1 MFLIYWE
8 GTILCFIEFYTTLIK
23 IKLRWL
29 LSLKTLKNALRL
41 KLLTLLFF
49 FIITCSG
56 FCQNLNQLQFNTLS
70 KIDTTH
76 KKYLQDAWRST
87 NFLNQIRKYDSL
99 NFSIEYKPKRP
110 LSSFYDPANVIPKSP
125 LELDYRQ
132 SSYYTP
138 RVVSDHLNHIMNR
151 PRSDCMVSVPTL
163 ALLAASIALQY
174 IDIEK
179 KIEIKAVDYLV
190 EEKYQD
196 ILLLLWT
203 KSPQKAEDIYKSKG
217 INDTRN
223 FNALQDDFKKLI
235 NLKLVKIKEIE
246 KGAPQYFAAEKKE
259 EVIQLLNEAYLNE
272 NLSIDQTGL
281 LNTLLKRIQAIE

>member
-1 MFLIYWE
+1 
-8 GTILCFIEFYTTLIK
+8 
-23 IKLRWL
+23 
-29 LSLKTLKNALRL
+29 LKTLKNSIRL

-76 KKYLQDAWRST
+76 TKYFQDAWRST

-110 LSSFYDPANVIPKSP
+110 LSSFYDPSNVIPKSP

-138 RVVSDHLNHIMNR
+138 RIVSDHLNHIMNR
-151 PRSDCMVSVPTL
+151 PPPDCFVPVFPI
-163 ALLAASIALQY
+163 AVLAAKIALQY
-174 IDIEK
+174 IDIQK
-179 KIEIKAVDYLV
+179 KIEIKAADYLV
-190 EEKYQD
+190 EEKYRD

-203 KSPQKAEDIYKSKG
+203 KSPKKAEDIYKSKE
-217 INDTRN
+217 INDSRN
-223 FNALQDDFKKLI
+223 FNALKDDLKKLI
-235 NLKLVKIKEIE
+235 NLKLLKIKEIE

-259 EVIQLLNEAYLNE
+259 EVIQLLNDAYLNE

-281 LNTLLKRIQAIE
+281 LNTLLKRIQSIE

>member
-1 MFLIYWE
+1 
-8 GTILCFIEFYTTLIK
+8 
-23 IKLRWL
+23 
-29 LSLKTLKNALRL
+29 
-41 KLLTLLFF
+41 
-49 FIITCSG
+49 
-56 FCQNLNQLQFNTLS
+56 
-70 KIDTTH
+70 
-76 KKYLQDAWRST
+76 
-87 NFLNQIRKYDSL
+87 
-99 NFSIEYKPKRP
+99 
-110 LSSFYDPANVIPKSP
+110 
-125 LELDYRQ
+125 
-132 SSYYTP
+132 
-138 RVVSDHLNHIMNR
+138 
-151 PRSDCMVSVPTL
+151 MVSVPTL

-217 INDTRN
+217 INDSRN

-272 NLSIDQTGL
+272 NLSVDQTGL